1 MNGWLP
7 IKCDLDS
14 GMCCM
19 RDYYCKFL
27 YIVQLPY
34 SSLILPR
41 KSGDFKLSSND
52 LSASLIWTE
61 GVAPSPKEYLANNQ
75 PFDSK
80 TFVWKSVGQL
90 SLVGPI
96 HCHTYYKQRKGNVIQ
111 TNNSKWKFPQNR
123 HPYFS
128 SFLPTTSLQ
137 LQYIFHHDKF
147 FLVEFY

>member
-52 LSASLIWTE
+52 LSVSLIWTE
-61 GVAPSPKEYLANNQ
+61 GVVPSPKEYLANNQ
-75 PFDSK
+75 HFDSK

-111 TNNSKWKFPQNR
+111 KKILNENFPQTAILISPPSYPPPPFSYNI
-123 HPYFS
+123 YSIMTSFS
-128 SFLPTTSLQ
+128 S
-137 LQYIFHHDKF
+137 
-147 FLVEFY
+147 